1 MEGREEND
9 RPSKFNCDIKSGSLH
24 CFHLLHVVGKSQE
37 RAIAMVSQNV
47 GMISR
52 VVGSVFGGFSITL
65 PFPERAIAPFNAAT
79 LNPSRALRIAAAH
92 THTQERVSAPSSS
105 SPSPSDVM
113 ERN

>member
-1 MEGREEND
+1 M
-9 RPSKFNCDIKSGSLH
+9 
-24 CFHLLHVVGKSQE
+24 GKSQE

-92 THTQERVSAPSSS
+92 THTHAGTSECAVIIVAAVAAVAVR
-105 SPSPSDVM
+105 
-113 ERN
+113 RNGKKLARPIGRDFSFAHGCSLGFT